1 MTWRRLLILGGT
13 ADAAELAGVA
23 IARYRHRMTVI
34 SSLAGRTEIPG
45 DIPGQVRVGG
55 FGGVEGLVKYLRAEK
70 IDFVID
76 ATHPFAAAM
85 SRHAAL
91 ACAQAGVP
99 RLALQRPD
107 WPLTAGE
114 RRIAVPDMAGA
125 AAKLRELGARR
136 VFVTS
141 GAKDLAALADL
152 TEAWLLVRLIEPPAE
167 PPPLAH
173 YALIFARGPFTEVA
187 EHGLMEEHGIDALL
201 TKDSGGE
208 ATYGKVIAARDL
220 GIPVVIIGRP
230 ASDVTNAVD
239 NIEAAL
245 DWLEG
250 LLKADG

>member
-1 MTWRRLLILGGT
+1 MSWRRLLILGGT
-13 ADAAELAGVA
+13 SDAAELAGEVLG
-23 IARYRHRMTVI
+23 RYRHRLTVV

-55 FGGVEGLVKYLRAEK
+55 FGGVEGLVQYLRDEK

-91 ACAQAGVP
+91 ACSQTGVP
-99 RLALQRPD
+99 RLILQRPD

-114 RRIAVPDMAGA
+114 RRMPVPDMARA
-125 AAKLRELGARR
+125 VDKLRAIGARR
-136 VFVTS
+136 IFVTS
-141 GAKDLAALADL
+141 GAKGLAALADL

-167 PPPLAH
+167 PLPLAH
-173 YALIFARGPFTEVA
+173 YALIFARGPFTELGERA
-187 EHGLMEEHGIDALL
+187 LMEENGIDALL
-201 TKDSGGE
+201 TKDSGGA
-208 ATYGKVIAARDL
+208 ATYGKIIAARDL
-220 GIPVVIIGRP
+220 GIPVIIIDRP
-230 ASDVTNAVD
+230 ASESTNAVD

-250 LLKADG
+250 RLKADG